1 MTAEGLI
8 QVQDRFSARCH
19 DARMPFA
26 RLPAALFLLAIAQAG
41 SAAEAVVGRSAPAQV
56 AQRVLEL
63 VNKARSEGRRCGA
76 ESFPPTA
83 PLASAAPLDA
93 AAEAHARDMATRG
106 YFAHRGK
113 DGREPRDRVRSAGYA
128 ARLTG
133 ENIAMGPESAE
144 EVVAG
149 WLQSAG
155 HCANLMDGRFRHMG
169 IGVAA
174 GSKPGQIYWVQTLGA
189 PGGV

>member
-1 MTAEGLI
+1 
-8 QVQDRFSARCH
+8 
-19 DARMPFA
+19 
-26 RLPAALFLLAIAQAG
+26 
-41 SAAEAVVGRSAPAQV
+41 
-56 AQRVLEL
+56 
-63 VNKARSEGRRCGA
+63 
-76 ESFPPTA
+76 
-83 PLASAAPLDA
+83 
-93 AAEAHARDMATRG
+93 MATRG

-189 PGGV
+189 PGGG

>member
-1 MTAEGLI
+1 MTAEDLI

-41 SAAEAVVGRSAPAQV
+41 SAAE
-56 AQRVLEL
+56 
-63 VNKARSEGRRCGA
+63 
-76 ESFPPTA
+76 
-83 PLASAAPLDA
+83 
-93 AAEAHARDMATRG
+93 
-106 YFAHRGK
+106 
-113 DGREPRDRVRSAGYA
+113 
-128 ARLTG
+128 
-133 ENIAMGPESAE
+133 
-144 EVVAG
+144 VVAG

-169 IGVAA
+169 IGVAT

-189 PGGV
+189 PGGG